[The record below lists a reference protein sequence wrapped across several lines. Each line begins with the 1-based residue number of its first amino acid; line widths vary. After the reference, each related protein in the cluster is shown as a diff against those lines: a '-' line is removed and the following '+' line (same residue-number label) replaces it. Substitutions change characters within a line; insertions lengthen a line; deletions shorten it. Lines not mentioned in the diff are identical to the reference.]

1 MVKQTALDSPRSPRQ
16 LLALIEQHKK
26 SIAAHRDALRDLFE
40 ELESVLDSADRGV
53 EHLESAIDALSEYL

>member
-1 MVKQTALDSPRSPRQ
+1 